1 MLGEIDAN
9 LGKLK
14 ISILL
19 TIKSLV
25 ELGSNQ
31 RPFGL
36 TIESDLVCQERTL
49 KIIILLG
56 LLR

>member
-25 ELGSNQ
+25 ELESNQ
-31 RPFGL
+31 SPFGL
-36 TIESDLVCQERTL
+36 TIERDIYFVQKNFSEL
-49 KIIILLG
+49 K
-56 LLR
+56 R